1 MPLYNTAE
9 VMTWDLETASDVDL
23 KERGSEYYARHE
35 STRILLFLYRLPGLA
50 PACWDVASGKPM
62 PPMLRACLENDDVIK
77 RGANSMR
84 FDTAVLRETQGIE
97 VSYEVQED
105 VLIRAAR
112 YGLPTKLDALA
123 KVMGANDDEQ
133 KDAAGKKLIGLF
145 CKPLAANSR
154 WRKQGYTYACADTH
168 PDEWEKFIAYGL
180 QDLVATDFTA
190 ERLPTWNDT
199 EFEDRVLWLDMEI
212 NNRGIQIDRQYVDNA
227 VAFYED
233 AKAAVIKEI
242 ERLTHG
248 IRPAQHAKFKK
259 WLQRQMPGRPI
270 KSTAKDQLQIL
281 RDEGD
286 LPPVVEQVLNLS
298 GMTTSTS
305 LSKFASMANYACAN
319 DRMYGVIRIYGAGVT
334 GRWAGSGPQPHNYP
348 RPNHK
353 KWVIDLFIQL
363 CRVGRA
369 AELHHALKIA
379 VSSLRGAM
387 VPANDCIFVNADY
400 SSIEGRL
407 LGWVTGEQWVIDA
420 YRDDKNL
427 YLMNGELFGHDY
439 ATMKRFKESSD
450 PVEYN
455 IYMLCKVTELALG
468 YQGGVGAFVSMAK
481 NYGLDCAELAN
492 MLHEHDLVPEMYLK
506 QAHRLYNNP
515 RFRRQ
520 VKATGLDKKTWVY
533 MDAVKRLWR
542 ARRPATVSFWK
553 QIDECV
559 RAALNCSELGTVF
572 TCGWQGLIGVEFDGT
587 YLGIRLPS
595 GRILTYLWPK
605 ISGARP
611 NADVDDPEGEDE
623 DAEKEYNADDTIIS
637 YYSWTNKGL
646 QKTYVHGGKF
656 CNNIVQ
662 AIARDIMAHGL
673 LTLDERG
680 WPVVLHIHDQALAE
694 VKREMMDYYTPKR
707 MEADLCVMPS
717 WAIGVPMK
725 AEGEY
730 LERFAK

>member
-1 MPLYNTAE
+1 MSLYETNE
-9 VMTWDLETASDVDL
+9 VLTWDLETASDIDL
-23 KERGSEYYARHE
+23 KECGSEVYARHE
-35 STRILLFLYRLPGLA
+35 STRILLFLYRLPGKEV
-50 PACWDVASGKPM
+50 ACWDVASGAPI
-62 PPMLRACLENDDVIK
+62 PTDLHAALIDDDIIK

-84 FDTAVLRETQGIE
+84 FDTAVMREVLGINIP
-97 VSYEVQED
+97 YECQED

-112 YGLPTKLDALA
+112 YGLPTRLDALV
-123 KVMGANDDEQ
+123 KTLGADADEQ
-133 KDAAGKKLIGLF
+133 KDSAGKKLIMLF
-145 CKPLAANSR
+145 CKPLAENSK
-154 WRKQGYTYACADTH
+154 WRKHGYVYACQDTH
-168 PDEWEKFIAYGL
+168 PVEWGQFISYGL
-180 QDLVATDFTA
+180 QDIVATDFAA
-190 ERLPTWNDT
+190 ENMPTWNDT
-199 EFEDRVLWLDMEI
+199 EFEDRVLWIDMDI
-212 NNRGIQIDRQYVDNA
+212 NNRGIQIDRQYVENA
-227 VAFYED
+227 VVFYES
-233 AKAAVIKEI
+233 AKAGIVQQI
-242 ERLTHG
+242 ERLTNG
-248 IRPAQHAKFKK
+248 VRPAQHAKFKK
-259 WLQRQMPGRPI
+259 WLQSKMPGRPI

-286 LPPVVEQVLNLS
+286 LPAVVEQVLSLS

-305 LSKFASMANYACAN
+305 LSKFAKMAAYACDDN
-319 DRMYGVIRIYGAGVT
+319 RMYGIIRIYGAGVT
-334 GRWAGSGPQPHNYP
+334 GRWAGSGPQPHNFP
-348 RPNHK
+348 RPNHV
-353 KWVIDLFIQL
+353 KWLIDLFIQL

-369 AELHHALKIA
+369 HELHHALKIA

-387 VPANDCIFVNADY
+387 VPAPGKVFVNADF

-439 ATMKRFKESSD
+439 DTMKLYKESSD

-481 NYGLDCAELAN
+481 NYGLDCSELAN
-492 MLHEHDLVPEMYLK
+492 MLYDHDLVPEMFLK

-533 MDAVKRLWR
+533 MDAVKRMWR
-542 ARRPATVSFWK
+542 AKRPSTVSFWK

-559 RAALNCSELGTVF
+559 RAALNCSEYGVTF
-572 TCGWQGLIGVEFDGT
+572 TCGWQGMIGVEFDGT

-611 NADVDDPEGEDE
+611 NADAEDPEGEDE
-623 DAEKEYNADDTIIS
+623 DEAKDYNADDTIIS
-637 YYSWTNKGL
+637 YWSWGEKGL

-662 AIARDIMAHGL
+662 AIARDLMANAL
-673 LTLDERG
+673 IVLDERG

-694 VKREMMDYYTPKR
+694 VLRSQTDQFNPR
-707 MEADLCVMPS
+707 QMEADMCLLPS

-725 AEGEY
+725 AQGEY